1 MTTFLRL
8 RTSLLL
14 VLAAIMLPPSAAA
27 QDAPPRISVTDAH
40 FLMTAGAPGADD
52 PYWVL
57 TLQHF
62 STWRYWCNFFFV
74 ALVDSPGPGVIQR
87 QPGLYLDYPPVFR
100 LTGLRNP

>member
-62 STWRYWCNFFFV
+62 SAWRYGSNFLFADLV
-74 ALVDSPGPGVIQR
+74 ARRGLGLFQGE
-87 QPGLYLDYPPVFR
+87 PGLYLDYAPVC
-100 LTGLRNP
+100 